1 MDEEITGSPATES
14 FQETLSKGNEL
25 IDATQNAIIDAAENV
40 TGIFDAAASKTSD
53 IEAHIEPFYT
63 EVEFWVGLTFIV
75 SVIVLLKPLFFYIQA
90 ALQRRIQN
98 VVQSIDD
105 AAKLRDDAQILLADY
120 ERKYQNAEKEAQQ
133 IIENARTSLNRSKET
148 ELAHLQENMKIKEA
162 ETERRIK
169 ASTAKVHNEIN
180 SSAAVLSVQL
190 AQKAIKQYLKE
201 ADQSQLI
208 DAAIAELDKFK
219 V

>member
-1 MDEEITGSPATES
+1 M
-14 FQETLSKGNEL
+14 
-25 IDATQNAIIDAAENV
+25 
-40 TGIFDAAASKTSD
+40 
-53 IEAHIEPFYT
+53 
-63 EVEFWVGLTFIV
+63 TFIV

-105 AAKLRDDAQILLADY
+105 AAKPRDDAQILLADY